1 MFNRLKIRM
10 AEENRRKL
18 IQLLKLPQ
26 NSHCADCGIEGPEW
40 ASYNIGIFVCT
51 QCAGFHRNLG
61 SHISKV
67 KSVFLDNWDS
77 TQVEIMENMGN
88 DKAQEKYEVDVPLC
102 YKKPCPTDVQV
113 LKEQWIQAK
122 YDRQEFLHTE
132 EQIYVKGFME
142 GHLWKRGK
150 EDGKFHLRKFVLN
163 EAEDTFKYYVKEHK
177 EPKAVIRISELNATF
192 CPMKVNSANAMQITY
207 IKDGTTRNV
216 FVYSDDGKDIVN
228 WYMAIRS
235 AKLNRLQIAFPKAD
249 IKELA
254 QQLTREFIKEGWL
267 KKKGPRASDA
277 YRRRWFT
284 LDNRRLMYLTN
295 PLDPYP
301 KGEIFLGYMGNG
313 FCLHKILPAGIKESG
328 FGFILETPERS
339 FVVGADTEEERREW
353 MDAIEKI
360 LERPLTPQDS
370 NISILLMQRRKKKG
384 RKSKL
389 EVSQWQPS

>member
-216 FVYSDDGKDIVN
+216 FVYSDDGKD
-228 WYMAIRS
+228 
-235 AKLNRLQIAFPKAD
+235 
-249 IKELA
+249 
-254 QQLTREFIKEGWL
+254 
-267 KKKGPRASDA
+267 
-277 YRRRWFT
+277 
-284 LDNRRLMYLTN
+284 
-295 PLDPYP
+295 PYP

-370 NISILLMQRRKKKG
+370 NMAALIVRK
-384 RKSKL
+384 RATL
-389 EVSQWQPS
+389 TSQLSAFKV